1 MPTDARHAQMGQNGG
16 VQTSSR
22 PRPRKPQRRPQRRS
36 RHLLRWV
43 GAAAVLGLLVYGV
56 SQMSGVP
63 YDDVAMGVVDFSV
76 LNPAQKVRALKE
88 ANRARCTCGCG
99 MTLAECVATDRTCPV
114 RDDHIE
120 RIKGMVAKAM
130 N

>member
-1 MPTDARHAQMGQNGG
+1 MGQNGA
-16 VQTSSR
+16 VQKSSKRR
-22 PRPRKPQRRPQRRS
+22 PGKGQRRPKKLPS
-36 RHLLRWV
+36 WIKWS
-43 GAAAVLGLLVYGV
+43 GAAVVLGLIVYGV

-63 YDDVAMGVVDFSV
+63 FDDVAMGGVVDFSV
-76 LNPAQKVRALKE
+76 LTPAQKTSALQE

-99 MTLAECVATDRTCPV
+99 MSLAQCVATDRTCPV
-114 RDDHIE
+114 RDEHID

>member
-1 MPTDARHAQMGQNGG
+1 MPAGARHAQMGQNGT
-16 VQTSSR
+16 VQKPSR
-22 PRPRKPQRRPQRRS
+22 PRPRKARRRS
-36 RHLLRWV
+36 RHPLRWV

-76 LNPAQKVRALKE
+76 LNPAQKTGALRE

-99 MTLAECVATDRTCPV
+99 MTLAQCVATDRTCPV